1 MLGQVDDAGWL
12 VEAYSLPPQAGGVEA
27 PILASAL
34 ACQEADLDKHGVLTC
49 RGDLED
55 ECVRGLGVT
64 RHTRR

>member
-1 MLGQVDDAGWL
+1 MRVG
-12 VEAYSLPPQAGGVEA
+12 SLRPTRSHLRPGGVEA